1 MKNHLKYI
9 LGVSSIAILT
19 ASLPQIASAQ
29 TAKEEV
35 VVVTGSRLQGK
46 IEGAVSPVAIIDK
59 EKFIEDAVI
68 DIDDLLKKQNEFA
81 GSIGST
87 TTPGLSD
94 AQGASTLDMRG
105 MGQNRTL
112 VLVNGTRAAPF
123 GFRNSV
129 DIDTIPTALIKRVE
143 TLTGGASAVYGA
155 DAVAGVTNFILN
167 DKFEGLE
174 VTTSGGISQR
184 SDNLS
189 SNLGITYGKNFLD
202 DKLNLTGFI
211 GYAERGGVERTDRAW
226 AYPEYIDTGLSTTTT
241 TTGGNFSRSNGTKA
255 DGGKVFDLSSFG
267 GSATSST
274 FAFNGTNNIVSSY
287 TSGVSQYESFVNP
300 NQRYNAAAF
309 VNYQASDKVKFWG
322 RATVSRI
329 KNTGNYTFSNPS
341 GSAAQY
347 GILIR
352 KDNPFIT
359 TDLAK
364 VFAKAYNLNYAGTAA
379 GTDAF
384 LLSTTKALADFGGPR
399 TDRNTRLTSQF
410 AWGVKAEVNENLRW
424 DASVVMGHSDEDTL
438 RYGEGSPARLKQAAT
453 ARLVNGV
460 AQCVDVSGGCVAAN
474 IFGTGVMSEEAA
486 AWIMGDP
493 LYYGRNRDQ
502 VVASANLYGDTE
514 NFFKLPGG
522 AINWSLGYEF
532 RDEKGDMYW
541 DPRILAGDYF
551 GGTKRQNAGAKFN
564 LSEVYAEVR
573 APLLADLPFI
583 KKFDFEG
590 AFRHSEHSQAGG
602 YDNSK
607 VGINW
612 QIDDNFRIRG
622 SRQTVFRAPNIGE
635 LWGVVGGSVYART
648 TGNVVDYC
656 TNPTLYG
663 ASASLCTAT
672 GAPAAGYTQ
681 DTGGTFTAPFGG
693 DPNMK
698 PETGKTYTAGFVFTP
713 QILPGFS
720 LVADYWNIKL
730 EDAIGGLSAINT
742 VKLCYIVTQD
752 ANSTY
757 CQRIKRG
764 TDGQITEVSL
774 VDINVANFETSGVD
788 FTMRYGFKLPEVIPG
803 DRLDLVLDGGWLEN
817 FTKQA
822 SPLEAVVNCVGKFGV
837 AASCSDSGVGS
848 RPLPEWRGTM
858 SATYSMKPVSV
869 RVSWRYMSAV
879 DNATTTQAVK
889 RIPAYNYYDMAFNWK
904 INEKVRASLS
914 VTNMT
919 DKKPPMLWSAAVD
932 ANTIPSSY
940 DIIGRRYGFSLV
952 YKY

>member
-1 MKNHLKYI
+1 MKNHFKYV
-9 LGVSSIAILT
+9 LGVSGIAILM
-19 ASLPQIASAQ
+19 ASLPQVASAQ
-29 TAKEEV
+29 TTKEEV

-59 EKFIEDAVI
+59 ERFIEEAVI
-68 DIDDLLKKQNEFA
+68 DIDDLLKKQNEFS

-87 TTPGLSD
+87 STPSLTD

-112 VLVNGTRAAPF
+112 VLINGTRAAPF

-226 AYPEYIDTGLSTTTT
+226 AYPEYLDGGLSTTTT
-241 TTGGNFSRSNGTKA
+241 TAGGNFSRKDNGSVFNMTPY
-255 DGGKVFDLSSFG
+255 GGAANSK
-267 GSATSST
+267 T
-274 FAFNGTNNIVSSY
+274 FAFSDAGALLPTY
-287 TSGVSQYESFVNP
+287 ATGMSQYESFINP

-309 VNYQASDKVKFWG
+309 VNYQASDKIKFWG

-329 KNTGNYTFSNPS
+329 KNTGNYTFANPS
-341 GSAAQY
+341 GSVGQY
-347 GILIR
+347 ILIR
-352 KDNPFIT
+352 KDNPFLT
-359 TDLAK
+359 PALNA
-364 VFAKAYNLNYAGTAA
+364 VFANAWNRNLTDTAA

-384 LLSTTKALADFGGPR
+384 TLNMTKALADFGIPR
-399 TDRNTRLTSQF
+399 TDRNTRITTQF

-438 RYGEGSPARLKQAAT
+438 RYGEGSPARLLQAAT
-453 ARLVNGV
+453 TKTVNGV
-460 AQCVDVSGGCVAAN
+460 AQCVDNSGGCVAAN
-474 IFGTGVMSEEAA
+474 IFGPRAMSEEAA

-502 VVASANLYGDTE
+502 VVASANLYGNTE

-522 AINWSLGYEF
+522 AVNWSLGYEF

-564 LSEVYAEVR
+564 LSEIYAEVR
-573 APLLADLPFI
+573 APILADLPFI
-583 KKFDFEG
+583 KKLDFEG

-607 VGINW
+607 LGMNW

-635 LWGVVGGSVYART
+635 LWGVVGSSVVARSSASSKID
-648 TGNVVDYC
+648 VC
-656 TNPTLYG
+656 SNPTATG
-663 ASASLCTAT
+663 ADAALCIAT
-672 GAPAAGYTQ
+672 GAPAAPYTEVS
-681 DTGGTFTAPFGG
+681 TSYFAPFGG

-698 PETGKTYTAGFVFTP
+698 PETGTTYTAGFVLTP
-713 QILPGFS
+713 KIIPGFS

-730 EDAIGGLSAINT
+730 EDAIGGLTAQNM
-742 VKLCYIVTQD
+742 VKLCYVVTKD

-764 TDGQITEVSL
+764 SDGQITEVSL

-788 FTMRYGFKLPEVIPG
+788 FTMRYGFKLPEYIPG
-803 DRLDLVLDGGWLEN
+803 DRLDLALSGGWLEN

-837 AASCSDSGVGS
+837 SGSCSDSGVGS
-848 RPLPEWRGTM
+848 RPMPEWRGTM

-869 RVSWRYMSAV
+869 RLAWRYMSAV
-879 DNATTTQAVK
+879 DNASTTQAVK
-889 RIPAYNYYDMAFNWK
+889 RIPAYNYYDVAFNWK
-904 INEKVRASLS
+904 INDNVRASLS
-914 VTNMT
+914 VMNMT

-940 DIIGRRYGFSLV
+940 DVIGRRYGFSLV